1 MHCVILGTSNT
12 PPITLT
18 KIIQSIMFTNYPHE
32 GIAFLLG
39 FGMVMEYPS
48 NFFLICYGAKGIIIY
63 PNRGIACALSNYGYK

>member
-48 NFFLICYGAKGIIIY
+48 NFFFNMLWSQ
-63 PNRGIACALSNYGYK
+63 RNYNIP